1 MPHWSA
7 LALPALPLQLA
18 RRRFDAALERTLAIG
33 VIEGPAQRAHLAFC
47 NEAAQAQG
55 VRPGMKLAAAQAL
68 ARNLITVPRD
78 TAREHEAVQELCG
91 WAYQFSPAVVSFGAG
106 LGWGLLIETGAS
118 ERLFGGPE
126 ALRQRMLEG
135 LRLLGYEAFPASA
148 PTPAAARL
156 LAAAGA
162 QGLLHKPSKS
172 PETASV
178 AAAGK
183 TYPEESGETLARR
196 LRALPLHLL
205 GWSDV
210 VTDRLRALG
219 LSTIGEVMA
228 LPRDA
233 FARRFGTAV
242 LIDLDRLL
250 GRIPDPQPAFTPP
263 GRFTACIELPAD
275 TEDTNRLIRPLEG
288 LLRLLEGFLRG
299 HNAGATALLLC
310 LRHSARRDQP
320 IAPTRVPLG
329 LAAPERDPPR
339 LLQLFAERLG
349 RVRLPAPAVKMEL
362 QLEHMGRFTPVT
374 ASFLPPSPQ
383 QGTPGADI
391 LHLAETLHA
400 RLGSEG
406 VFQLQAVSD
415 HRPEYAY
422 RVTPLS
428 PEPPRTAPLP
438 PAPAQRPTLILPRP
452 QPLSCGADPQRP
464 AYRGALA
471 MLAGPERI
479 EAGWWDLA
487 QAGRATVHRDY
498 FVARNPQG
506 QTLWVYRELAA
517 PHRWYL
523 HGFFA

>member
-18 RRRFDAALERTLAIG
+18 RRRFDAVIERTLAIG
-33 VIEGPAQRAHLAFC
+33 VIEGPAQRARVAFC
-47 NEAAQAQG
+47 NEAARALG
-55 VRPGMKLAAAQAL
+55 VTSGMKLAAAQAL
-68 ARNLITVPRD
+68 ARHMITIPRD

-91 WAYQFSPAVVSFGAG
+91 WAYQFSPAVVAFDAG

-118 ERLFGGPE
+118 ERLFGGRQ
-126 ALRQRMLEG
+126 ALRERMLEG
-135 LRLLGYEAFPASA
+135 LRQLGYEAFAASA

-162 QGLLHKPSKS
+162 QGLLHNPSISPKPAF
-172 PETASV
+172 TAADS
-178 AAAGK
+178 
-183 TYPEESGETLARR
+183 TSCPEENGEALAHR
-196 LRALPLHLL
+196 LRALPVHMM

-210 VTDRLRALG
+210 VTDRLCALG
-219 LSTIGEVMA
+219 LSTLGDVMA

-250 GRIPDPQPAFTPP
+250 GRIPDPQPAFTPR
-263 GRFTACIELPAD
+263 GRFKACIELPAD

-310 LRHSARRDQP
+310 LQHSARRDQP

-339 LLQLFAERLG
+339 LLQLFAERLS
-349 RVRLPAPAVKMEL
+349 RARLPAPAVKMEL

-383 QGTPGADI
+383 QGTPDASI

-422 RVTPLS
+422 RITPLS
-428 PEPPRTAPLP
+428 PEPPRQAPLP

-452 QPLSCGADPQRP
+452 QALACGKDTQQP

-498 FVARNPQG
+498 FVARNPHG

-517 PHRWYL
+517 PHRWFL